1 MVSGALAIFGFIIG
15 MIWFW
20 AWVFSCLFESKS
32 DKKNTN
38 ASNNITI
45 EEPEE
50 SEEDR
55 CYREYG
61 EYYDQNYYF

>member
-1 MVSGALAIFGFIIG
+1 MVAGALAIFGFIIG

-20 AWVFSCLFESKS
+20 AWLFSCLFGSKTDEKDTS
-32 DKKNTN
+32 V
-38 ASNNITI
+38 SNNIII

-55 CYREYG
+55 CYREYD
-61 EYYDQNYYF
+61 EYYDQSYYF

>member
-20 AWVFSCLFESKS
+20 AWVFSCLSGSKS

-38 ASNNITI
+38 ASNNIII

-61 EYYDQNYYF
+61 E

>member
-15 MIWFW
+15 MIWFL
-20 AWVFSCLFESKS
+20 AWFCSCLFESKS

>member
-20 AWVFSCLFESKS
+20 AWVFSCLSESKS
-32 DKKNTN
+32 DKKNTD

>member
-15 MIWFW
+15 MIWFL
-20 AWVFSCLFESKS
+20 AWVFSCLSGSKS

-38 ASNNITI
+38 ASNNIII

>member
-1 MVSGALAIFGFIIG
+1 MVAGALAIFGFIIG

-20 AWVFSCLFESKS
+20 AWVFSCLSESKS

-38 ASNNITI
+38 ASNNIII

-61 EYYDQNYYF
+61 EYYDQSYYF

>member
-15 MIWFW
+15 MILFW
-20 AWVFSCLFESKS
+20 AWVFSCLSGSKS

-38 ASNNITI
+38 ASNNIII

>member
-20 AWVFSCLFESKS
+20 AWVFSCLSGSKS

-38 ASNNITI
+38 ASNNIII

-61 EYYDQNYYF
+61 EY

>member
-1 MVSGALAIFGFIIG
+1 MVAGALAIFGFIIG
-15 MIWFW
+15 MIWFL
-20 AWVFSCLFESKS
+20 AWFFSCLSESKS

-38 ASNNITI
+38 APNNIII

-61 EYYDQNYYF
+61 EYYDQSYYF

>member
-1 MVSGALAIFGFIIG
+1 MVAGALAIFGFIIG

-20 AWVFSCLFESKS
+20 AWLFSCLFGSKTDEKDTS
-32 DKKNTN
+32 V
-38 ASNNITI
+38 SNNIII

-55 CYREYG
+55 YYREYG
-61 EYYDQNYYF
+61 EYYDQSYYF

>member
-20 AWVFSCLFESKS
+20 AWLFSCLFESKS

-38 ASNNITI
+38 ADDNKKSRSIFAETI
-45 EEPEE
+45 HQV
-50 SEEDR
+50 
-55 CYREYG
+55 CQQNG
-61 EYYDQNYYF
+61 YYE

>member
-1 MVSGALAIFGFIIG
+1 MVAGALAIFGFIIG

-20 AWVFSCLFESKS
+20 AWLFSCLFGSKP
-32 DKKNTN
+32 DVKN
-38 ASNNITI
+38 ASVSNNIII

-50 SEEDR
+50 PEEDR

-61 EYYDQNYYF
+61 EYYDQSYYF